1 MNITVIGCGYL
12 GAVHAS
18 AMAELGHRVVGVDVD
33 PDKVA
38 TLSEGRPPFHE
49 PGFTEILQRNIGSG
63 RLTFTTDF
71 ATIGGAQ
78 VHVITVGTPQG
89 PSGAA
94 DLTYV
99 HAAIEAMLP
108 HLGRCTDGAEVVAGK
123 STVPVGTAARL
134 EPVIASTGAL
144 LVWNPE
150 FLREGFAVEDTLHPD
165 RMVYGLPGEPDGAER
180 ARAVLD
186 ELYAPILAEG
196 IPRLLMDY
204 PTAELV
210 KISANAFLATKIS
223 FINAM
228 ASICDAAGGDVT
240 SLARAIGM
248 DTRIG
253 HRFLRAGIGFGGGC
267 LPKDIRAFQARAE
280 ELGVGEALEFL
291 AEVDQINEETRHHAL
306 VKARSML
313 GGSLNRARVA
323 VLGAAFKPD
332 SDDMRCSPGLAIASE
347 LVDEGAQVV
356 VTDPAAA
363 PILARDVDL
372 PYDVADDLEDA
383 LTAADLIVLATE
395 WTQYT
400 HCDPVWAATLV
411 NGRNIVDGRNALN
424 PKAWREAGFTY
435 AAIGRQ

>member
-1 MNITVIGCGYL
+1 M
-12 GAVHAS
+12 
-18 AMAELGHRVVGVDVD
+18 HRRCRGGRRQVD
-33 PDKVA
+33 
-38 TLSEGRPPFHE
+38 
-49 PGFTEILQRNIGSG
+49 GS
-63 RLTFTTDF
+63 
-71 ATIGGAQ
+71 
-78 VHVITVGTPQG
+78 
-89 PSGAA
+89 
-94 DLTYV
+94 
-99 HAAIEAMLP
+99 
-108 HLGRCTDGAEVVAGK
+108 
-123 STVPVGTAARL
+123 VGTAARL